1 MTFRGAIGAFLLGFV
16 MFVAAI
22 VSFGV
27 NAPTVV
33 GALFLVAM
41 VACGVVGLVLAA
53 RGSSRLKASARAAQQ
68 QAQQQPAQQREP
80 WDD

>member
-22 VSFGV
+22 VSFGL

-41 VACGVVGLVLAA
+41 VACGVVGLVLVA
-53 RGSSRLKASARAAQQ
+53 RDSSRLKASARAAQQ
-68 QAQQQPAQQREP
+68 QHAQQREP

>member
-1 MTFRGAIGAFLLGFV
+1 MTFRGGIGAFVLGFV

-27 NAPTVV
+27 GAPAVV
-33 GALFLVAM
+33 GAVLLVAM
-41 VACGVVGLVLAA
+41 VACGVVGLVLVA
-53 RGSSRLKASARAAQQ
+53 RDSSRLKASARAARQQ
-68 QAQQQPAQQREP
+68 QAQQREP

>member
-1 MTFRGAIGAFLLGFV
+1 MTFRGTIWALSLGFV
-16 MFVAAI
+16 MLVAAI
-22 VSFGV
+22 VSFGTG
-27 NAPTVV
+27 APTVV

-53 RGSSRLKASARAAQQ
+53 RGSSQLKASARAAQQ
-68 QAQQQPAQQREP
+68 QAQPKEP

>member
-1 MTFRGAIGAFLLGFV
+1 MTFRSGIGAFLLGFV

-22 VSFGV
+22 VAFAV

-33 GALFLVAM
+33 GALLLVAM
-41 VACGVVGLVLAA
+41 VACGVVGLVLVA
-53 RGSSRLKASARAAQQ
+53 RDSSRLKASARAARQQ
-68 QAQQQPAQQREP
+68 QAQQREP